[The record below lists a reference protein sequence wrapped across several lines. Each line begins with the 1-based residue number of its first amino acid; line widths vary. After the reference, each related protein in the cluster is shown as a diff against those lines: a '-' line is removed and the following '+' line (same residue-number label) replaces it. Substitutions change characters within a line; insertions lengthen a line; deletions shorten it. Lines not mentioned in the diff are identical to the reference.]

1 VTRLI
6 CGLFLAGLAFSSAA
20 HSQTLTPTPSSL
32 TFQRN
37 PDGSTWD
44 APSTCTT
51 PGKTCTQTLTTNLRI
66 TSFTPGVANATAANW
81 LTVTQ
86 TSPTSLQVQV
96 NVTNLQD
103 GYYAGRI
110 VISANGA
117 TNSPVVVPIGLTVY
131 PADGYSASLDSQVV
145 SGSNSIT
152 ISNFNEAGFAVNA
165 SVLALSPVN
174 NSSWIT
180 LTQGNP
186 ITASGNSANAT
197 FTLTPGALN
206 GAAGS
211 AYVAFTDADTGTAGA
226 YVLVTY
232 TPTQVTVPD
241 VVGLTQNA
249 ATTALQNAGLV
260 AGVVTNQASG
270 SVPAGAVISQNPPA
284 GTAVAPGT
292 SVSLVVS
299 SGPSSPT
306 VPNVVGVSQAAAA
319 ALFQSVGLTVGT
331 VTFQASASIPAGNV
345 ISQNPAAGT
354 QVLQG
359 SAVNLVISTGFPTY
373 YFSHLAFGGGYES
386 TLTYVNYGTQNVTC
400 VTTFYSDSGG
410 ALQVPFGDG
419 SGSTRTDN
427 LLAGADVHVQTQ
439 AGVGAVLTTGWAQG
453 QCTGPVKASLLYR
466 LYSGGVALGEA
477 GVNASTTPA
486 TEFVTFAQSQTGVAY
501 ANPSPN
507 PATVTITALDSNGNA
522 LGSSN
527 FVLQPNAHGA
537 VNVAPFLGL
546 TSFTGSVQ
554 ITSTV
559 PIVSLSINAENY
571 PVFSSLPPGDLAAGT
586 PLATGTGGGAPSGG
600 PASVYY
606 FPHLAF
612 GGGYEST
619 LTYVNYGTQSVTC
632 ETTFY
637 SDSGGALQVPFG
649 GASGSTR
656 TDNLVAGADLHVQT
670 QAGAG
675 AVLTE
680 GWAQGQC
687 TGPIKASLLY
697 RLYSGGVAQGEAGVN
712 ASTTP
717 ATEFVTFAQ
726 SQTGVAYAN
735 PSPGAATVT
744 ITALDSN
751 GNALGSSNFALQPN
765 AHGAVNV
772 APLLG
777 LTSFTGSMQITST
790 VPIVSLSINAENY
803 PVFSS
808 LPPGDLAVAT
818 PLAGQ

>member
-1 VTRLI
+1 MSRLGGRSKHPPHETPGPPGAHLGENSITANRPLWYTLQAPLEVIVTRLI
-6 CGLFLAGLAFSSAA
+6 CGLFLAGLAFSPAA

-51 PGKTCTQTLTTNLRI
+51 PGKTCTQTLTTNIPI

-180 LTQGNP
+180 LTQANP
-186 ITASGNSANAT
+186 ISANGNSASAT

-232 TPTQVTVPD
+232 TPSQVTVPVPD
-241 VVGLTQNA
+241 VVGLTQSA

-260 AGVVTNQASG
+260 AGTVTNQASD

-284 GTAVAPGT
+284 GTAVAPGA
-292 SVSLVVS
+292 SVALVVS
-299 SGPSSPT
+299 SGSSSVA
-306 VPNVVGVSQAAAA
+306 VPNVVGLSQGAAATV
-319 ALFQSVGLTVGT
+319 LQNSGLIVGA
-331 VTFQASASIPAGNV
+331 VTFQASASVPAGNV
-345 ISQNPAAGT
+345 ISQTPAAGT
-354 QVLQG
+354 QAPKG
-359 SAVNLVISTGFPTY
+359 AAVNLVISTGPPT
-373 YFSHLAFGGGYES
+373 
-386 TLTYVNYGTQNVTC
+386 
-400 VTTFYSDSGG
+400 
-410 ALQVPFGDG
+410 
-419 SGSTRTDN
+419 
-427 LLAGADVHVQTQ
+427 
-439 AGVGAVLTTGWAQG
+439 
-453 QCTGPVKASLLYR
+453 
-466 LYSGGVALGEA
+466 
-477 GVNASTTPA
+477 
-486 TEFVTFAQSQTGVAY
+486 
-501 ANPSPN
+501 
-507 PATVTITALDSNGNA
+507 
-522 LGSSN
+522 
-527 FVLQPNAHGA
+527 
-537 VNVAPFLGL
+537 
-546 TSFTGSVQ
+546 
-554 ITSTV
+554 
-559 PIVSLSINAENY
+559 
-571 PVFSSLPPGDLAAGT
+571 
-586 PLATGTGGGAPSGG
+586 
-600 PASVYY
+600 YY

-619 LTYVNYGTQSVTC
+619 LTYVNYGTESVTC
-632 ETTFY
+632 VTTFY

-649 GASGSTR
+649 SASGSTR
-656 TDNLVAGADLHVQT
+656 TDNLLAGADVHVQT
-670 QAGAG
+670 QADAA
-675 AVLTE
+675 AVLTT

-687 TGPIKASLLY
+687 TGPVKASLLY

-735 PSPGAATVT
+735 PSPSAATVT

-751 GNALGSSNFALQPN
+751 GIPLGSTNFALQPN

-772 APLLG
+772 VPLLG
-777 LTSFTGSMQITST
+777 LTSFTGSVQITST

-808 LPPGDLAVAT
+808 LPPGDLATAT